1 VVHFYVTLSPVQVLN
16 FIYIPIKEDKDI
28 STSTTD
34 ESVLASTADEDV
46 ITKTPL

>member
-1 VVHFYVTLSPVQVLN
+1 VVNFYITLSPVQVLN
-16 FIYIPIKEDKDI
+16 FVYITIKEDKDI
-28 STSTTD
+28 STWTAD